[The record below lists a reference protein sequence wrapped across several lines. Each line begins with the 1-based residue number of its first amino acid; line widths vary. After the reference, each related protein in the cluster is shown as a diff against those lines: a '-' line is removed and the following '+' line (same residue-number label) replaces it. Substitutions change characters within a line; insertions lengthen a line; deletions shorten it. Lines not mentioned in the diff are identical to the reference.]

1 MKELTKLERTI
12 LDDITKD
19 QFYDNGLDS
28 GIWCDC
34 FLDFTT
40 KIPNKEARGVLSS
53 LIKKN
58 ILKPILKDRDGNV
71 ISFTE
76 YGKQVMRELGYED

>member
-1 MKELTKLERTI
+1 MPNLTDMEKTI
-12 LDDITKD
+12 LHDITKD
-19 QFYDNGLDS
+19 DFYDNGLDS

-40 KIPNKEARGVLSS
+40 KVPNKQARGVLSS
-53 LIKKN
+53 LVKKN
-58 ILKPILKDRDGNV
+58 ILKPILKGRDENV

-76 YGKQVMRELGYED
+76 YGKQVMKQLGYN

>member
-1 MKELTKLERTI
+1 MINLTDMEKTI
-12 LDDITKD
+12 LKDITKD
-19 QFYDNGLDS
+19 DFYTEVLDS

-40 KIPNKEARGVLSS
+40 KVPNKQARGVLSS
-53 LIKKN
+53 LVKKN
-58 ILKPILKDRDGNV
+58 ILKPILKGRDENV

-76 YGKQVMRELGYED
+76 YGKQVMKQLGY